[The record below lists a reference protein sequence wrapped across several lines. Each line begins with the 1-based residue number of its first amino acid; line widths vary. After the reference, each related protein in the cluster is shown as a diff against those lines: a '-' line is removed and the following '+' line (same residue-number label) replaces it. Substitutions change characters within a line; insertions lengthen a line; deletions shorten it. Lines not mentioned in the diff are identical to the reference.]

1 MYARTYVLRCC
12 LFLLETPFCAH
23 LPRESHP
30 SHSTSKL
37 LYHTVQSVVYVRI
50 LLYCTYFFA
59 IKEPKEQENGVKSY
73 SQNTFRYANILS
85 LEEYVIVGHCTYL
98 YNIRYFYAV
107 PPTGVENNCIR
118 TYGNDDFSLHSFI
131 SALGWLRSM
140 VLYCTYILYIERG
153 CHRPRCPAAV
163 RCVTGPTQMRVES

>member
-85 LEEYVIVGHCTYL
+85 LEEYVILLVIVRTCT
-98 YNIRYFYAV
+98 
-107 PPTGVENNCIR
+107 
-118 TYGNDDFSLHSFI
+118 TYGTFTQF
-131 SALGWLRSM
+131 
-140 VLYCTYILYIERG
+140 
-153 CHRPRCPAAV
+153 HRPASRIIAYVLTETMIFLSIHSLALLA
-163 RCVTGPTQMRVES
+163 G